1 MAGWLPSCCSV
12 DAAHLSLVPVSRAG
26 PGRLRGTKWLR
37 NSLWESQASL
47 FVQMGTSTPMP
58 LPFALASS
66 DLKVRTHLYWRD
78 VTCVCGGGG
87 GRAGVR
93 GRSKESSHLAAL
105 RPMGKHHRKS
115 LWAHELI
122 SLQADIQAPLC
133 ECCWPI
139 GGPCCP
145 GESGKGLI
153 KKFHVLP
160 WLSKCH
166 TGCLLLSLGA
176 ERSHWSSFV
185 SSFSTSL
192 DPKRGPP
199 KG

>member
-1 MAGWLPSCCSV
+1 MAKKQPLRKPGQSFCSDGDLYP
-12 DAAHLSLVPVSRAG
+12 DAPTLCFGLFRPKGENTPLLKGCNVCMWWWWGKSRG
-26 PGRLRGTKWLR
+26 EGEEQGEQPPGG
-37 NSLWESQASL
+37 SQAN
-47 FVQMGTSTPMP
+47 GETSQKI
-58 LPFALASS
+58 ALSTWIDKPS
-66 DLKVRTHLYWRD
+66 GWHPGPSVRVL
-78 VTCVCGGGG
+78 
-87 GRAGVR
+87 
-93 GRSKESSHLAAL
+93 LAN
-105 RPMGKHHRKS
+105 
-115 LWAHELI
+115 W
-122 SLQADIQAPLC
+122 
-133 ECCWPI
+133 
-139 GGPCCP
+139 GPCCP

-176 ERSHWSSFV
+176 DRSHWSSFV